1 MHLLVRGLS
10 KVKASS
16 NELNKPRKPCN
27 QIFLKRLSCLRG
39 QLVRLRFEYWCRT
52 KEFQSRVSLRRVMSS
67 TQARYLGVISKD
79 EYLKLTDLHKYRNAI
94 AHGFSHDDLGI
105 EMVLELIETA
115 RRLTNEQSTEE
126 YAQT

>member
-1 MHLLVRGLS
+1 V
-10 KVKASS
+10 S
-16 NELNKPRKPCN
+16 NE
-27 QIFLKRLSCLRG
+27 G
-39 QLVRLRFEYWCRT
+39 V
-52 KEFQSRVSLRRVMSS
+52 SRPGITSASYVLD
-67 TQARYLGVISKD
+67 QARYLGVISGD

-105 EMVLELIETA
+105 EMVSELIETA